1 MGNGSISNFISAN
14 SRQIQNTPPL
24 SFLQDINSL
33 VLQQHHNLQ
42 SVAGSMTASSHTT
55 SSTTMSSNN
64 ATIASIVQNPN
75 VHIYP
80 IYFFNIEVNGSP
92 FGRILI
98 EVRNDVAPKMA
109 KNFGSLCT
117 GMSFLLFLFDL

>member
-1 MGNGSISNFISAN
+1 MANGNLSNFISSN
-14 SRQIQNTPPL
+14 RQIQNTPPL
-24 SFLQDINSL
+24 GFLQDINNL
-33 VLQQHHNLQ
+33 VLQQHH
-42 SVAGSMTASSHTT
+42 SVTNSI
-55 SSTTMSSNN
+55 SSTSVPTMSSNP
-64 ATIASIVQNPN
+64 TIASIVQNPN

-117 GMSFLLFLFDL
+117 GRWCKLDMKNYFIYFFYI

>member
-1 MGNGSISNFISAN
+1 MNFLSLYFLLDRQHISIANGNVSNFISTN
-14 SRQIQNTPPL
+14 RQIQNTPPL
-24 SFLQDINSL
+24 GFLQDINNL
-33 VLQQHHNLQ
+33 VMQHH
-42 SVAGSMTASSHTT
+42 SVANNVTT
-55 SSTTMSSNN
+55 TGVTTISSSNP
-64 ATIASIVQNPN
+64 TIASIVQNPN
-75 VHIYP
+75 VHVYP

-117 GMSFLLFLFDL
+117 GKF